1 MQEKKQML
9 ITLMNSKEFKE
20 IILKD
25 FLDVSLKE
33 VIYNNN
39 IDNDNTRAEV
49 KARQILR
56 RYFENILDYD
66 SISN

>member
-25 FLDVSLKE
+25 FLDDSLKE

-39 IDNDNTRAEV
+39 IDNDNTRSEV